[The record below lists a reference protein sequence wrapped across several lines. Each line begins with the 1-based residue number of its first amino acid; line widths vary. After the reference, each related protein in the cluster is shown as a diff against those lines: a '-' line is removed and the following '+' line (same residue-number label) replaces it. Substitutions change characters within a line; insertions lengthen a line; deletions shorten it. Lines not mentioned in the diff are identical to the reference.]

1 MDFIIFYFSGTGNT
15 ELISSE
21 LKKFLEQKGNK
32 VELMSVENLKGMA
45 HLDLTNKIIGFGYP
59 VYKFTFPDIFLN
71 FFDLF
76 NQAGK
81 NNKYFQ
87 FCTYARFT
95 ADVFYDFSKKLSKRH
110 YHLMACKSFKSP
122 SNGISSRL
130 PATHYEY
137 KTVMFFEDDIEN
149 KIRNFAKE
157 ILTNIKDERI
167 ITLNKPGLLAPLRLK
182 LVKDIEITKYPKL
195 QIDREKCI
203 VCGICAK
210 KCPVNN
216 LRKHDNYIEII
227 NDRDCLH
234 CLRCMHHCSSNAICF
249 GELTKGENRY
259 TKPLRNNLYEK
270 SKNGYKEKYWMNF
283 EETRMVWRKKTI
295 KYWWKHRNKAEI

>member
-95 ADVFYDFSKKLSKRH
+95 ADVFYDFSKKLTKKH
-110 YHLMACKSFKSP
+110 YHLIACKGFKSP

-130 PATHYEY
+130 PKDHYEY
-137 KTVMFFEDDIEN
+137 KTVMFFEDNIEI
-149 KIRNFAKE
+149 KIHNFANE
-157 ILTNIKDERI
+157 ILNNIKDEKSVR
-167 ITLNKPGLLAPLRLK
+167 LNKPSYLAPLRLN

-203 VCGICAK
+203 GCGLCAK

-234 CLRCMHHCSSNAICF
+234 CLRCMHNCSSNAIRF
-249 GELTKGENRY
+249 GELSKGENRY
-259 TKPLRNNLYEK
+259 TRQVRNELYAK
-270 SKNGYKEKYWMNF
+270 SKSRHKEKYWMNF
-283 EETRMVWRKKTI
+283 EETRKVWRRNTI
-295 KYWWKHRNKAEI
+295 K